1 MAIKLE
7 DAAMHGTSIGI
18 HPRDL
23 NDLIGKLK
31 RGLPVGTF
39 DRLRDTLDVPEKM
52 LASTVNI
59 AYRTLSRRKKEGR
72 LKTDESERVLRIAKL
87 YEKALEV
94 LEDAELARQW
104 FKMPA
109 KGLGGKTPLQY
120 ADTEPGA
127 QEVEDLLGRI
137 EYGVFS

>member
-1 MAIKLE
+1 MN
-7 DAAMHGTSIGI
+7 GTSIGV
-18 HPRDL
+18 RTKDL

-31 RGLPVGTF
+31 QGLPVGAF
-39 DRLRDTLDVPEKM
+39 DRLRDRLDVPDKM

-72 LKTDESERVLRIAKL
+72 LKTDESERVLRIARL
-87 YEKALEV
+87 YEKALDV
-94 LEDAELARQW
+94 LEDEKLARQW
-104 FKMPA
+104 FRLPA
-109 KGLGGKTPLQY
+109 KALGGKTPLQY

-127 QEVEDLLGRI
+127 EEVNDLLGRM

>member
-1 MAIKLE
+1 MQ
-7 DAAMHGTSIGI
+7 GTSIGI
-18 HPRDL
+18 RPRDL

-31 RGLPVGTF
+31 HGLPVGAF
-39 DRLRDTLDVPEKM
+39 DRLLVRLDVPEKM

-72 LKTDESERVLRIAKL
+72 FKTDESERVLRIAKL
-87 YEKALEV
+87 YEKALDV
-94 LEDAELARQW
+94 LEDDEIARQW

-109 KGLGGKTPLQY
+109 KALGGKTPLEY

-127 QEVEDLLGRI
+127 HEVEDLLVRI